1 MLKRRKLLKLL
12 LLAGEVACNAL
23 VLARADAGP
32 GDFEW
37 RRPGADPLRGISDQ
51 AAVAK
56 LASDGLMSPEV
67 QQQFLGLIRQGRFA
81 WDEIPNDFRFTRM
94 LFGRGVIAPN
104 TIALTSQWPA
114 SASRQ
119 IRRYEVRTGGTVYVL
134 VRPEVCGNWALR
146 IVTIQGE
153 CIRDVA
159 GCTPECEQLRK
170 NQA

>member
-1 MLKRRKLLKLL
+1 MLRRGFLSGGAL
-12 LLAGEVACNAL
+12 CMAL
-23 VLARADAGP
+23 VATEVRAQTA
-32 GDFEW
+32 DFQW
-37 RRPGADPLRGISDQ
+37 RRPGADPLRGRISDQ

-56 LASDGLMSPEV
+56 LASDGLMPPEV
-67 QQQFLGLIRQGRFA
+67 QQQFLDLIMQGGFA
-81 WDEIPNDFRFTRM
+81 WDEIPDNFRFTRM

-104 TIALTSQWPA
+104 TVALTSQWPV
-114 SASRQ
+114 SASRR
-119 IRRYEVRTGGTVYVL
+119 IRRYEVRVGSTVYVL

>member
-1 MLKRRKLLKLL
+1 MLRRAFLSGGTLYMA
-12 LLAGEVACNAL
+12 LATTRV
-23 VLARADAGP
+23 RAQTA
-32 GDFEW
+32 DFLW

-104 TIALTSQWPA
+104 TIALTSQWPV
-114 SASRQ
+114 SVSRQ

-170 NQA
+170 NQE